1 MCDFRNYKNVNKNIK
16 DTYKGEIQKAH
27 MLVFAETK
35 RMLEQAAKVK
45 AAQDKLFA
53 IAERADDAK

>member
-1 MCDFRNYKNVNKNIK
+1 MAEQTVLER
-16 DTYKGEIQKAH
+16 EIQKAH